1 MGDRPAG
8 DRRDRPAR
16 HSGAGTDDPRHLVA
30 AFLVLGHTAMVF
42 GMLDPTLG
50 GSWVAPAA
58 RGHAP

>member
-1 MGDRPAG
+1 
-8 DRRDRPAR
+8 
-16 HSGAGTDDPRHLVA
+16 VA